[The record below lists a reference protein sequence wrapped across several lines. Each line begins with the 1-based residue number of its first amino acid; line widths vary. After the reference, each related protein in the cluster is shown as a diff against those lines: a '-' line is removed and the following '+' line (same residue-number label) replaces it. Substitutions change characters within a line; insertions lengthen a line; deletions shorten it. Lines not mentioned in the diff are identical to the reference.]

1 MSLLKDIINSISEE
15 NLNDQDDREP
25 AYPYPATNICPDCE
39 GSGKIETRTAHGR
52 PIMDRCERCYGVGE
66 VFENAAVGSTGAN
79 AMASVPALMFNKKRK
94 MIRRSIP
101 TQESNNHFVNYS
113 RTLTKEGTFNK
124 GGILNLTKIREKGQ
138 SQLQYA
144 MSLISEDITGA
155 TDFDVADV
163 LSKLEAAEKKA
174 KVEKDTVT
182 FGLENEDGGIVRVY
196 VRKDQADD
204 FEQALSQL
212 LAGSDNNNDD
222 ENTSMEI
229 AEVLFKLK
237 DRYDIVD
244 VDWGDIPEDEEQ
256 EQTVDDGNQQPPPE
270 NGGQEQPGEENPI
283 DQAAGEEGTELPSED
298 NTQEKAKSALD
309 SVIDLMKADAKAKQA
324 EADARAA
331 EARAKEAEWTAKA
344 ASAKVKQEE
353 KILDMETHEKEIK
366 QQDKEAKTLAKLAKY
381 EHDKATKYSGEL
393 HGAPDVDTSEEEESG
408 GTHVPFDPK
417 LKYKGS
423 PNNPERVSLEQLRDL
438 IFYHLKGVNK

>member
-1 MSLLKDIINSISEE
+1 MSLL
-15 NLNDQDDREP
+15 NDVIK
-25 AYPYPATNICPDCE
+25 TIKV
-39 GSGKIETRTAHGR
+39 S
-52 PIMDRCERCYGVGE
+52 
-66 VFENAAVGSTGAN
+66 ENAVSATTSATAIAN
-79 AMASVPALMFNKKRK
+79 IPTPMFGKKKTKTIRRSVPAY
-94 MIRRSIP
+94 
-101 TQESNNHFVNYS
+101 ESSNRFVDYS
-113 RTLTKEGTFNK
+113 RTLTKSGSLNK
-124 GGILNLTKIREKGQ
+124 GGILNLSKVRSEGQ

-196 VRKDQADD
+196 VRKDQADE
-204 FEQALSQL
+204 FEQALSQQ
-212 LAGSDNNNDD
+212 LAGTDNNKDN

-256 EQTVDDGNQQPPPE
+256 EQTVGDQTQPGAPNTPPE
-270 NGGQEQPGEENPI
+270 DSEEQPTGTESQGDGNPI
-283 DQAAGEEGTELPSED
+283 DQAASKGGEELDNMDGED
-298 NTQEKAKSALD
+298 QAKSALD

-324 EADARAA
+324 EADARTA

-344 ASAKVKQEE
+344 SSIKVKQQE
-353 KILDMETHEKEIK
+353 KILDMETHEKDIQK
-366 QQDKEAKTLAKLAKY
+366 QEKEAKQLAKMAKY
-381 EHDKATKYSGEL
+381 EHNKASKYSGQL
-393 HGAPDVDTSEEEESG
+393 HGAPDFDTTEEEESG

-423 PNNPERVSLEQLRDL
+423 PNNTERVSLEQLRDL

>member
-1 MSLLKDIINSISEE
+1 MSLLNDMISEMG
-15 NLNDQDDREP
+15 
-25 AYPYPATNICPDCE
+25 AAGAT
-39 GSGKIETRTAHGR
+39 S
-52 PIMDRCERCYGVGE
+52 
-66 VFENAAVGSTGAN
+66 AN
-79 AMASVPALMFNKKRK
+79 AIAGVRGNVFNKKK
-94 MIRRSIP
+94 NKTNMITRAIP
-101 TQESNNHFVNYS
+101 TQESASRFVNYS
-113 RTLTKEGTFNK
+113 KRITKEGTLNK
-124 GGILNLTKIREKGQ
+124 GGILNLARVRKDGQ

-196 VRKDQADD
+196 VRKDQAEE
-204 FEQALSQL
+204 FEQALSQM
-212 LAGSDNNNDD
+212 LAGSDNNKDN

-256 EQTVDDGNQQPPPE
+256 EESVGGEEGQEGQPPAEGQP
-270 NGGQEQPGEENPI
+270 GQEGGENPI
-283 DQAAGEEGTELPSED
+283 DQAEGQEGQDGGEGMD
-298 NTQEKAKSALD
+298 QQGGDMGGGDQEAAKSALD

-331 EARAKEAEWTAKA
+331 QARAEEAKWTAQ
-344 ASAKVKQEE
+344 ASSLKVKQEE

-366 QQDKEAKTLAKLAKY
+366 KQEKEAKTLARLAKH
-381 EHDKATKYSGEL
+381 EHSKAEKYGGEL
-393 HGAPDVDTSEEEESG
+393 HGAPDDSGTEEEEESG
-408 GTHVPFDPK
+408 GTHVPFDPA
-417 LKYKGS
+417 LKYKGQAAGDH
-423 PNNPERVSLEQLRDL
+423 ERVSLEQLRDL

>member
-1 MSLLKDIINSISEE
+1 MSLLNDVIS
-15 NLNDQDDREP
+15 
-25 AYPYPATNICPDCE
+25 
-39 GSGKIETRTAHGR
+39 KIK
-52 PIMDRCERCYGVGE
+52 VS
-66 VFENAAVGSTGAN
+66 ENAATGSTGAG
-79 AMASVPALMFNKKRK
+79 AIAGSRSPIFGSKKKTKMVRRAIPAY
-94 MIRRSIP
+94 
-101 TQESNNHFVNYS
+101 ESTANRLANYT
-113 RTLTKEGTFNK
+113 RIITKEGSLNK
-124 GGILNLTKIREKGQ
+124 GGILNLTKVRQQGQ

-155 TDFDVADV
+155 TDFDAADV
-163 LSKLEAAEKKA
+163 LSKLEAKEKKA
-174 KVEKDTVT
+174 KIEKDTTT
-182 FGLENEDGGIVRVY
+182 FGLENNENDSIVRVY
-196 VRKDQADD
+196 VRKDQADE
-204 FEQALSQL
+204 FEQALAQL
-212 LAGSDNNNDD
+212 LAGSDNNKDN

-256 EQTVDDGNQQPPPE
+256 EQTVGDEGQQGQQPGAEAGASP
-270 NGGQEQPGEENPI
+270 QPGEGDENPI
-283 DQAAGEEGTELPSED
+283 DQAAGAEGGPEGGEGMGMGSEGGAGDEEA
-298 NTQEKAKSALD
+298 AKSALD

-344 ASAKVKQEE
+344 SSIKVKQEE

-366 QQDKEAKTLAKLAKY
+366 KQEKEAKTLARLAKH
-381 EHDKATKYSGEL
+381 EHDKAAQYSGEL
-393 HGAPDVDTSEEEESG
+393 HGAPDMDTSEEEESG

-423 PNNPERVSLEQLRDL
+423 PDNPERVSLEQLRDL